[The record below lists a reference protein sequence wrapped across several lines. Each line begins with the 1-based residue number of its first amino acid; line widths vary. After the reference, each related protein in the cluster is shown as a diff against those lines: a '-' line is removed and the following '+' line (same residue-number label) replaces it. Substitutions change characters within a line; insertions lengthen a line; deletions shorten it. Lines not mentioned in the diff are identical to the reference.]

1 MCMLATGMNLKLSPQ
16 QQKILNTWLPLAAS
30 WLLMGIEMPAIT
42 AVMARLS
49 HPEISLATH
58 GGVVFPISLIIEAPI
73 IMLLSASV
81 ALCKDWSSYQ
91 RIYRFM
97 MASGFL
103 LTLVHVLVAF
113 TPLFDVVVK
122 QVLGVPPEIVEPASI
137 GLRIM
142 TPWTWAIAYRRFQQG
157 VLIRF
162 GHPEAVSIG
171 TAIRLLSGAMVLA
184 TGLIVGTIPGFIIGA
199 TTQAVGTVSEAI
211 FAGLR
216 VRPVLRKQIKV
227 LPSGTAITWKKFA
240 AFYIPLALTSI
251 LNQVWQPVG
260 SAAISRMPAALESLA
275 VWSVVSGLVFM
286 LRSLGYAYNEV
297 VVALLDQEGSSI
309 YLWKFTKRLLTG
321 VSLLHLMIAI
331 TPLAYLWFNYVSG
344 ISPVLVSIALT
355 GFWLA
360 IPMPALSVLQ
370 SWFQGALLYQ
380 RETRA
385 IPESMAIFLLTVL
398 IVLGAGVLT
407 GKFIGLYVA
416 MFAFSFAIFMQVA
429 WMWFRSRR
437 VLSSIRERD
446 RLIEW
451 LPTNIN

>member
-1 MCMLATGMNLKLSPQ
+1 MLSTSMNLRFSPQ
-16 QQKILNTWLPLAAS
+16 QKKILKTWLPLAAS

-42 AVMARLS
+42 AVMARLV

-103 LTLVHVLVAF
+103 LTMLHVLVAF
-113 TPLFDVVVK
+113 TPLFDLVVRH
-122 QVLGVPPEIVEPASI
+122 VLGVPPEIVEPARI

-162 GHPEAVSIG
+162 GHPQAVSIG
-171 TAIRLLSGAMVLA
+171 TAIRLLSGALVLA
-184 TGLIVGTIPGFIIGA
+184 TGLIIGTIPGYIIGA
-199 TTQAVGTVSEAI
+199 ATQAVGTMSEALY
-211 FAGLR
+211 AGLR
-216 VRPVLRKQIKV
+216 VRPVLNNQLRV
-227 LPSGTAITWKKFA
+227 LPAGTAIEWKKFY

-251 LNQVWQPVG
+251 LNQVWQPIG

-297 VVALLDQEGSSI
+297 VVALLDQDGSSPH
-309 YLWKFTKRLLTG
+309 LWQFTRRLTTS
-321 VSLLHLMIAI
+321 VSVLHFIIAI
-331 TPLAYLWFNYVSG
+331 TPLAYLWFTYVSG
-344 ISPVLVSIALT
+344 ISTLLVTLALT

-370 SWFQGALLYQ
+370 SWFQGALLYR

-385 IPESMAIFLLTVL
+385 IPESMAIFRLTIL
-398 IVLGAGVLT
+398 IILGAGVLT
-407 GKFIGLYVA
+407 GKFNGLYVA
-416 MFAFSFAIFMQVA
+416 MFAFSLAIFTQVT
-429 WMWFRSRR
+429 WMWFRSRS
-437 VLSSIRERD
+437 VITSLRERD
-446 RLIEW
+446 RQVEW
-451 LPTNIN
+451 LPANINE